1 MESVYRDYL
10 TDLAPSASGIFPV
23 LREVGHREPD
33 QLARWFA
40 DANAHAVII
49 LFGDARVGFAMV
61 SHRLRDA
68 GAAGAG
74 TDMGGGAPEF
84 SMAEF
89 FIARGWRRRG
99 IGAQAA
105 RLILDRFTGQ
115 WLITQHLRN
124 TTAVEFWRRVV
135 AAYTGG
141 KYQER
146 MLNGEV
152 HQRFESGSRRLR

>member
-1 MESVYRDYL
+1 MNQVSVRDSRGTRDDRRWMESVYRDYL
-10 TDLAPSASGIFPV
+10 TDLAPSASGLFPA

-49 LFGDARVGFAMV
+49 LFGDERVGFAMV

-74 TDMGGGAPEF
+74 TDMGRGAPEF

-89 FIARGWRRRG
+89 FIAR
-99 IGAQAA
+99 
-105 RLILDRFTGQ
+105 
-115 WLITQHLRN
+115 
-124 TTAVEFWRRVV
+124 
-135 AAYTGG
+135 
-141 KYQER
+141 
-146 MLNGEV
+146 
-152 HQRFESGSRRLR
+152 